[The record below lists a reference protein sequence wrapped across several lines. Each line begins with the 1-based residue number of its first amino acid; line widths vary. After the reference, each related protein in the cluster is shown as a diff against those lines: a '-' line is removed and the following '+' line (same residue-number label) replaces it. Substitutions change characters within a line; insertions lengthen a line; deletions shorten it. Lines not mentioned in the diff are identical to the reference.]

1 MTQSGSYLISAMKA
15 YKFRSAQQLNF
26 VMDILVRKRLY
37 CCHSDVLNDIR
48 EGDLL
53 RSGTDAGRGNE
64 VSDYGLEVGKEMKSL
79 RICSLSRTFNNHL
92 LWAHYASG
100 YSGVAIEVELDDA
113 EAVEVTYSNDFI
125 FLSAFIDSAS
135 PEAVARKALVQK
147 WRDWQ
152 HEEEVRIITKSE
164 FYPLVRPI
172 SRVIVGA
179 RTDSALVSALCLV
192 CSHFGIP
199 VERAVLADWGIYAIG
214 VQPMNL

>member
-1 MTQSGSYLISAMKA
+1 M
-15 YKFRSAQQLNF
+15 
-26 VMDILVRKRLY
+26 
-37 CCHSDVLNDIR
+37 
-48 EGDLL
+48 
-53 RSGTDAGRGNE
+53 
-64 VSDYGLEVGKEMKSL
+64 
-79 RICSLSRTFNNHL
+79 
-92 LWAHYASG
+92 
-100 YSGVAIEVELDDA
+100 
-113 EAVEVTYSNDFI
+113 
-125 FLSAFIDSAS
+125 DSAS
-135 PEAVARKALVQK
+135 HEAVARKALVQK